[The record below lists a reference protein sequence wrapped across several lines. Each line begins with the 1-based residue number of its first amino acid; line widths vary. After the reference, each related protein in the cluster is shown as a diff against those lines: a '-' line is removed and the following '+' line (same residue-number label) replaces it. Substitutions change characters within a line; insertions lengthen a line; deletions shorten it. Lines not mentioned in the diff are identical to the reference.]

1 MFYELNR
8 LTSYIKELT
17 TFFTISCLFLKHLI
31 SNLIS
36 KDSLINPTT
45 LYSRSLRPSSVE
57 PAKIQ
62 PFTKPP
68 SPIPQYSKHLPLK
81 TVKTTRPKLSLKT
94 LPAKMGSPPA
104 FGALGAMFTT
114 MRLLQAVSLVSII
127 GLTSNFVAEL
137 VSSDFSTPS
146 ALVGTLV
153 VVSFLFCIYFSIK
166 GGIE

>member
-1 MFYELNR
+1 MIISQ
-8 LTSYIKELT
+8 TS
-17 TFFTISCLFLKHLI
+17 HLEKRI
-31 SNLIS
+31 YKSNN
-36 KDSLINPTT
+36 SL
-45 LYSRSLRPSSVE
+45 LSLPRPSSVE

-81 TVKTTRPKLSLKT
+81 TIKTTRPKLSLKT

-114 MRLLQAVSLVSII
+114 MRLLQAVSLISII
-127 GLTSNFVAEL
+127 GLTGNFVAEL

-153 VVSFLFCIYFSIK
+153 VVSS
-166 GGIE
+166 